1 MLICKPNKY
10 LIGMKRI
17 ILFTL
22 FIISVIISQAQT
34 MKTHIIQRG
43 ETIESIAK
51 KYGIT
56 VDDLKKEN
64 PTIEKMHY
72 VGMALKIPTIRQTP
86 STLSDTEKDEEPAET
101 KSLILPNSP
110 ETESFHKDGMY
121 TYGGKGN
128 VIGEVNFQFIQPLDI
143 LEDLYDGFNMGM
155 DFYLGYRYY
164 PHNNFFV
171 EGMLGY
177 RFFGLSRKSPS
188 MSMTYHCISIP
199 IHAGALLPLSE
210 KFGIA
215 PFIGP
220 RIDIPVKTK
229 SKIGGQSQKEK
240 NGDVGI
246 TLDLGADIKFSDWT
260 IRAQYCIGL
269 GGDESISKNLN
280 AFVVGLSFG
289 F

>member
-1 MLICKPNKY
+1 
-10 LIGMKRI
+10 MKRI

-22 FIISVIISQAQT
+22 FFISVFTSQAQT
-34 MKTHIIQRG
+34 MKSHTIARG

-56 VDDLKKEN
+56 LEELLKAN
-64 PTIEKMHY
+64 PGVERMHY
-72 VGMALKIPTIRQTP
+72 VGMALKIPTIQQ
-86 STLSDTEKDEEPAET
+86 TLSTSTDTEKVKDPVET
-101 KSLILPNSP
+101 KSLIQPNSSG
-110 ETESFHKDGMY
+110 TESIHDDGMY
-121 TYGGKGN
+121 THAGKGN
-128 VIGEVNFQFIQPLDI
+128 IIGEVNFQFIQPMDE
-143 LEDLYDGFNMGM
+143 LEDFYDGFNFGM
-155 DFYLGYRYY
+155 CFYMGYRYY

>member
-1 MLICKPNKY
+1 
-10 LIGMKRI
+10 MKKI
-17 ILFTL
+17 ILLTL
-22 FIISVIISQAQT
+22 FFISVFTSQAQT
-34 MKTHIIQRG
+34 MRSHTIARG

-51 KYGIT
+51 KYGVT
-56 VDDLKKEN
+56 LEELLKAN
-64 PTIEKMHY
+64 PGVERMHY
-72 VGMALKIPTIRQTP
+72 VGMALKIPTIQQ
-86 STLSDTEKDEEPAET
+86 TLSTSTDTEKVKDPAET
-101 KSLILPNSP
+101 KSLIQPNSSG
-110 ETESFHKDGMY
+110 TESIHDDGMY
-121 TYGGKGN
+121 THAGKGN
-128 VIGEVNFQFIQPLDI
+128 IIGEVNFQFIQPMDE
-143 LEDLYDGFNMGM
+143 LEDFYDGFNFGM
-155 DFYLGYRYY
+155 CFYMGYRYY

-240 NGDVGI
+240 NGDVGV